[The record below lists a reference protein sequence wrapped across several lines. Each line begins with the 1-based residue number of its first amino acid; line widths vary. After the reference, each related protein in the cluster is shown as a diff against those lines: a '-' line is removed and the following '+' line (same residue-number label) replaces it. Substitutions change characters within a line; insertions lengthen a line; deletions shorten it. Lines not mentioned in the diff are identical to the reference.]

1 MLPYAAPGILTGT
14 VLSFARAIGEAA
26 PLLILGT
33 ATGLLATSSGS
44 IMDTLQG
51 SYTALPMLV
60 YVATKRPGEDWLQ
73 LASASA
79 LVLLFVLLIANAA
92 AIFARNH
99 FEKRRS

>member
-1 MLPYAAPGILTGT
+1 MAIEMR
-14 VLSFARAIGEAA
+14 SRAGLG
-26 PLLILGT
+26 PRFWVFGLLILGT
-33 ATGLLATSSGS
+33 ATGLLATSSDNL
-44 IMDTLQG
+44 METLQG

-60 YVATKRPGEDWLQ
+60 YVATKRPGEEWLQ

-79 LVLLFVLLIANAA
+79 LVLLFVLLIANAT